1 MRIDNVSH
9 YIVLDESLLEI
20 SIGVHM
26 TLIPLGILTDTRKRA
41 AVRPAV
47 HPCLHDKWTRSRDQ
61 CFRFFRCKA
70 IDDD

>member
-26 TLIPLGILTDTRKRA
+26 TLIPLGILTDTRKKSRGSTS
-41 AVRPAV
+41 
-47 HPCLHDKWTRSRDQ
+47 CSFMFTR
-61 CFRFFRCKA
+61 
-70 IDDD
+70 